1 MAKKTNEPFDPN
13 SWLNQAPV
21 TKEERKKK
29 RRDEREEKK
38 AQKNKKANIPTKKVN
53 DKPNKHDNKSNVKYG
68 IFVSACVV
76 AMASAGAW
84 AFVSHNKNAQYNAD
98 LVATAQA
105 EVQKATEEAKKE
117 EEKKYTLTQEDY
129 ENNVKVMVK
138 GIKTLTKKDNGD
150 ISGYFISNGKYYNVV
165 TYDRETGQIY
175 VLETDGKPK
184 DKDIKDGKPLVL
196 GKEWVNTLIVRL
208 EAESGN

>member
-29 RRDEREEKK
+29 RRAEREEKK

-53 DKPNKHDNKSNVKYG
+53 DKPNKHNNKSNVKYG

-76 AMASAGAW
+76 AMTSAGAW

-129 ENNVKVMVK
+129 DNNVKVMVK

>member
-1 MAKKTNEPFDPN
+1 MAKKTNEPFDPS
-13 SWLNQAPV
+13 SWLNEAPV

-29 RRDEREEKK
+29 RRAEREEKK
-38 AQKNKKANIPTKKVN
+38 AQKNKKAKIPKKVD
-53 DKPNKHDNKSNVKYG
+53 DKPKQHNNKFNVKYG

-76 AMASAGAW
+76 AMASTGAW

-129 ENNVKVMVK
+129 DNNVKVMVK
-138 GIKTLTKKDNGD
+138 GIKTLSKKDNGD

-175 VLETDGKPK
+175 VVETDGKPK
-184 DKDIKDGKPLVL
+184 DKDIENGKPLVL

>member
-1 MAKKTNEPFDPN
+1 MAKKTSEPFDPS
-13 SWLNQAPV
+13 SWLNEAPV

-29 RRDEREEKK
+29 RRAEREEKK
-38 AQKNKKANIPTKKVN
+38 AQKNKKAKIPKKVD
-53 DKPNKHDNKSNVKYG
+53 DKPKKHNNKFNVKYG

-76 AMASAGAW
+76 AMASTGAW

-129 ENNVKVMVK
+129 DNNVKVMVK
-138 GIKTLTKKDNGD
+138 GIKTLSKKDNGD

-175 VLETDGKPK
+175 VVETDGKPK
-184 DKDIKDGKPLVL
+184 DKDIENGKPLVL

>member
-1 MAKKTNEPFDPN
+1 M
-13 SWLNQAPV
+13 
-21 TKEERKKK
+21 
-29 RRDEREEKK
+29 
-38 AQKNKKANIPTKKVN
+38 
-53 DKPNKHDNKSNVKYG
+53 
-68 IFVSACVV
+68 
-76 AMASAGAW
+76 
-84 AFVSHNKNAQYNAD
+84 
-98 LVATAQA
+98 
-105 EVQKATEEAKKE
+105 QKATEEAKKE

-129 ENNVKVMVK
+129 DNNVKVMVK

>member
-29 RRDEREEKK
+29 RRAEREEKK
-38 AQKNKKANIPTKKVN
+38 AQKNKKAKIPKKVD
-53 DKPNKHDNKSNVKYG
+53 DKPNKHNNKSNVKYG

-76 AMASAGAW
+76 VMASTGAW

-129 ENNVKVMVK
+129 DNNVKVMVK

>member
-29 RRDEREEKK
+29 RRAEREEKK

-53 DKPNKHDNKSNVKYG
+53 DKPNKHNNKSSVKYG

-129 ENNVKVMVK
+129 DNNVKVMVK

>member
-29 RRDEREEKK
+29 RRAEREEKK

-53 DKPNKHDNKSNVKYG
+53 DKPNKHNNKSNVKYG
-68 IFVSACVV
+68 IVVSACVV
-76 AMASAGAW
+76 AIASAGAW

-129 ENNVKVMVK
+129 DNNVKVMVK

>member
-29 RRDEREEKK
+29 RRAEREEKK

-53 DKPNKHDNKSNVKYG
+53 DKPNKHNNKSSAKYG

-105 EVQKATEEAKKE
+105 EVQKATEESKKE

-129 ENNVKVMVK
+129 DNNVKVMVK

>member
-29 RRDEREEKK
+29 RRAEREEKK
-38 AQKNKKANIPTKKVN
+38 EQKNKKARIPKKVD
-53 DKPNKHDNKSNVKYG
+53 DKPKKHDNKFNVKYG

-76 AMASAGAW
+76 AMASTGAW
-84 AFVSHNKNAQYNAD
+84 AFVSHNKNAKYNAD
-98 LVATAQA
+98 LVATAQT
-105 EVQKATEEAKKE
+105 EVQKAKEEAKKE
-117 EEKKYTLTQEDY
+117 EEKKYSLTQEDY
-129 ENNVKVMVK
+129 DNNVKVMVK

-150 ISGYFISNGKYYNVV
+150 ISGYFISNGKHYNVV

-175 VLETDGKPK
+175 VVETDDKAK
-184 DKDIKDGKPLVL
+184 NKDIENGKPLVL